1 MTYSPELIKFATA
14 STGHNLISRTGALTK
29 LGERFSQLLEGYSL
43 TFPEAL
49 TLTDIRWL
57 VLRNQPPRYCRCGGL
72 ISGSALARGAIYCG
86 MSCYK
91 KDKSV
96 NEKISLK
103 KRQQYADP
111 EIKSRIEKK
120 KRDTNMA
127 RLGVEHPMQNP
138 EVFAKHEKASV
149 QSYTHR
155 GISGL
160 RGYEKYVVDWL
171 VDQKGMIPGKDIVS
185 GVSAKRIFG
194 HKLVVAGGHRFPD
207 LYVVPW
213 NTYIEVKG
221 PYTLSKFEIGKEMIE
236 VVEDVGSDYMVV
248 LVDKGKISVLEE
260 F

>member
-14 STGHNLISRTGALTK
+14 SAGHNLISRTGALTK
-29 LGERFSQLLEGYSL
+29 LGESFSQLLEGLQSNVPRSIDLDRYKMTSL
-43 TFPEAL
+43 EKPT
-49 TLTDIRWL
+49 
-57 VLRNQPPRYCRCGGL
+57 PRYCRCGGL

-103 KRQQYADP
+103 KQQQYADP

-236 VVEDVGSDYMVV
+236 AVEDVGSDYMVV
-248 LVDKGKISVLEE
+248 LVEDRKSVV
-260 F
+260 